1 MLCCV
6 WLMELKL
13 DFFDNKIVF
22 KNYKNIKKNFF
33 YMIVFINIDEM
44 WKLMG
49 LMDFFVLY
57 IGIN

>member
-22 KNYKNIKKNFF
+22 ENYNNIKKNFF
-33 YMIVFINIDEM
+33 YMIVFINID
-44 WKLMG
+44 
-49 LMDFFVLY
+49 
-57 IGIN
+57 